1 MPTTARKYDDLRH
14 RLSNLG
20 SVLVAYSGGVDST
33 LLAFTAHA
41 VLGERCLA
49 VIAVSD
55 VHPAAEIDEARATA
69 RSLGFRLH
77 EAETYELADP
87 RFQANSPERCY
98 YCKSEMFGL
107 LKTIANARGI
117 RWVADGSTADDAS
130 EHRPGRR
137 AAVEFGVV
145 SPLQEVGL
153 HKDEIRSLSEQ
164 LGLPTWDKP
173 SMACLATRFP
183 YGQPITES
191 MLERVAAAEA
201 AARALGL
208 RQVRVRAH
216 GDVARLEVDPSE
228 MERAF
233 ALREQLAAAFRHAGF
248 GFVAQDLEGY
258 RPGSFDEAVS
268 KGSDAADPSDAGDRP
283 DAQAAQPADPG
294 A

>member
-41 VLGERCLA
+41 VLGDRCLA
-49 VIAVSD
+49 VLAVSD

-69 RSLGFRLH
+69 RALGFRLH

-87 RFQANSPERCY
+87 RFRANTPDRCY
-98 YCKSEMFGL
+98 YCKSEMFAL
-107 LKTIANARGI
+107 LKTIATARGLK
-117 RWVADGSTADDAS
+117 WVADGSNADDATA
-130 EHRPGRR
+130 HRPGRR
-137 AAVEFGVV
+137 AAVEFGVI

-153 HKDEIRSLSEQ
+153 RKAEIRILSEQ
-164 LGLPTWDKP
+164 LGLPTWNKP

-183 YGQPITES
+183 YGQPITEE

-208 RQVRVRAH
+208 QQVRVRAH
-216 GDVARLEVDPSE
+216 GDVARLEVAPE
-228 MERAF
+228 EQERAF
-233 ALREQLAAAFRHAGF
+233 SLREQLAAAFRHAGF
-248 GFVAQDLEGY
+248 AFVTQDLEGY
-258 RPGSFDEAVS
+258 RPGAF
-268 KGSDAADPSDAGDRP
+268 DAGLGD
-283 DAQAAQPADPG
+283 DGPAE
-294 A
+294 